1 MSNIPTYPEKTHSSI
16 LGPLP
21 WVWCGSADRDG
32 TASPWKDAPCGS
44 QYTYLNAGTAA
55 VLYLK
60 IANVPADADWAD
72 LTATQ

>member
-1 MSNIPTYPEKTHSSI
+1 MANIPAYPEKLQSLS

-21 WVWCGSADRDG
+21 WVWCGSADRSG

-55 VLYLK
+55 IMYVK
-60 IANVPADADWAD
+60 IADANADGDWANVID
-72 LTATQ
+72 